1 MKLMCNIDIYGRLLR
16 GATGLVL
23 LGNGLLML
31 VWSVPGAGLGSRVLQ
46 GAMIVL
52 GAFCIFEAIVGWCAI
67 RAMGYKT
74 RI

>member
-1 MKLMCNIDIYGRLLR
+1 MKLMCNIDVYGRLLR
-16 GATGLVL
+16 GATGLIL

-31 VWSVPGAGLGSRVLQ
+31 AWNVPGAGLASRVLQ
-46 GAMIVL
+46 GAMIL
-52 GAFCIFEAIVGWCAI
+52 MGAFCIFEAIVGWCAI